1 MPEVQS
7 GDGTGDLVEVRPGLE
22 REAAP
27 EAVPLLELDP
37 ELAKGLSD
45 QQRAE
50 AAPGLLVGTVVLE
63 PKRWRSELSSRDLFG
78 LLVIDGAV
86 IRRVAADRGRSLE
99 VLTKGDLVRPWQE
112 GVSRDGSSF
121 SALTETRL
129 AILDQQVAN
138 RIARW
143 PPLFDAL
150 LERAMRRVRRLGAQA
165 ALDSRVG
172 IERRVLLTLMHLAE
186 RCGSRTAEGVVIPLP
201 LSHQML
207 AELVGAQRPSV
218 STALS
223 RLASTGAL
231 KRTDRR
237 GWIVTAVP
245 QRKDRSPAGR
255 MRTAPAPARARR
267 STRATRSD

>member
-1 MPEVQS
+1 VREAHA
-7 GDGTGDLVEVRPGLE
+7 GNGTGDPVEVRPGLE
-22 REAAP
+22 REAGAD
-27 EAVPLLELDP
+27 AVSLLELDP
-37 ELAKGLSD
+37 ELAQGLSE

-50 AAPGLLVGTVVLE
+50 AAPALLVRTIVLE
-63 PKRWRSELSSRDLFG
+63 PKGWRGELSARELFG
-78 LLVIDGAV
+78 LLVIDGAL

-99 VLTKGDLVRPWQE
+99 VLTKGDLVRPFEE
-112 GVSRDGSSF
+112 GVRNGSSF
-121 SALTETRL
+121 SALTESRL

-138 RIARW
+138 AISRW

-186 RCGSRTAEGVVIPLP
+186 RCGRRTAEGVVVPLP

-207 AELVGAQRPSV
+207 AEMVGAQRPSV

-223 RLASTGAL
+223 RLASSGAL
-231 KRTDRR
+231 KRTDKR

-245 QRKDRSPAGR
+245 RRKDRSPGGR
-255 MRTAPAPARARR
+255 MRTAPAPARARQ
-267 STRATRSD
+267 STRARRSG

>member
-1 MPEVQS
+1 MREAHA
-7 GDGTGDLVEVRPGLE
+7 GNGTGDPVEVRPGLE
-22 REAAP
+22 REAGAD
-27 EAVPLLELDP
+27 AVSLLELDP
-37 ELAKGLSD
+37 ELAQGLSE

-50 AAPGLLVGTVVLE
+50 AAPALLVRTIVLE
-63 PKRWRSELSSRDLFG
+63 PKGWRGELSARELFG
-78 LLVIDGAV
+78 LLVIDGAL

-99 VLTKGDLVRPWQE
+99 VLTKGDLVRPFEE
-112 GVSRDGSSF
+112 GVRNGSSF
-121 SALTETRL
+121 SALTESRL

-138 RIARW
+138 AISRW

-186 RCGSRTAEGVVIPLP
+186 RCGRRTAEGVVVPLP

-207 AELVGAQRPSV
+207 AEMVGAQRPSV

-223 RLASTGAL
+223 RLASSGAL
-231 KRTDRR
+231 KRTDKR

-245 QRKDRSPAGR
+245 RRKDRSPGGR
-255 MRTAPAPARARR
+255 MRTAPAPARARQ
-267 STRATRSD
+267 STRARRSG

>member
-1 MPEVQS
+1 
-7 GDGTGDLVEVRPGLE
+7 VRPDLE
-22 REAAP
+22 RDAASD
-27 EAVPLLELDP
+27 AVPLLELDP
-37 ELAKGLSD
+37 ELASALSD

-50 AAPGLLVGTVVLE
+50 AAPALLVRTVVLT
-63 PKRWRSELSSRDLFG
+63 PKSWRGGLSAQDLFG
-78 LLVIDGAV
+78 LLVIDGAL

-99 VLTKGDLVRPWQE
+99 VLTKGDLARPAQE
-112 GVSRDGSSF
+112 GVRNGSSF

-129 AILDQQVAN
+129 AILDQRVAN
-138 RIARW
+138 AIAHW

-186 RCGSRTAEGVVIPLP
+186 RCGRRTPEGVVIPLP

-223 RLASTGAL
+223 RLASSGAL
-231 KRTDRR
+231 KRTDKR

-245 QRKDRSPAGR
+245 GRKDRSPSGP
-255 MRTAPAPARARR
+255 MPTAPAPARARQ
-267 STRATRSD
+267 STRARRSG